1 MTAVKAAIPKD
12 VLDSFLSGYQQPEE
26 LIGQGG
32 LLKQLIK
39 VLVERVLEAEM
50 SDYLDHT
57 RIARVT
63 NATSNNSEWKDQE
76 NNKRG
81 IWRDTD

>member
-1 MTAVKAAIPKD
+1 MTAVKAVIQKD
-12 VLDSFLSGYQQPEE
+12 GLYSYLSGYHKPEDV
-26 LIGQGG
+26 IGEGR

-50 SDYLDHT
+50 SDHLDHT
-57 RIARVT
+57 RNARVT

-81 IWRDTD
+81 I